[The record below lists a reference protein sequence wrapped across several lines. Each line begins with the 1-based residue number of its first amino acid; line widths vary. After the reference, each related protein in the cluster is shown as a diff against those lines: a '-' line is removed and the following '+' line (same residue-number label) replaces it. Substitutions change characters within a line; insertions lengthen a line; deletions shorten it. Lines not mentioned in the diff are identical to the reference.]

1 MHVPPANGFPMQILK
16 RTLAVVFTAAL
27 AAAPTF
33 AQAVSKDAATAK
45 APDFSGQWELN
56 VAKSDFGP
64 MAQQAPT
71 KGTMSITQSATS
83 LKFTQSVST
92 PMGDQNI
99 TQEFTLD
106 GQEHT
111 MNGAD
116 GQPVTSAAKF
126 DGDALVV
133 NSKLNRQGMDIT
145 QVSRWTLSPDGKA
158 ISVDR
163 QLATPMG
170 PMSLK
175 LVFDKK

>member
-1 MHVPPANGFPMQILK
+1 MQILK

-33 AQAVSKDAATAK
+33 AQAVSKDASTAK

-64 MAQQAPT
+64 MAQQSPT
-71 KGTMSITQSATS
+71 KVSMTVTQSGSS
-83 LKFTQSVST
+83 LKFAQAAST

-116 GQPVTSAAKF
+116 GQPVTSSAKF
-126 DGDALVV
+126 EGDALVV

-145 QVSRWTLSPDGKA
+145 QVSRWTLAPDGKTMT
-158 ISVDR
+158 VDR

-170 PMSLK
+170 AMAMK
-175 LVFDKK
+175 LVFEKK